1 MSHIMPDP
9 VVDLIE
15 SRYPHYIQAAA
26 RQMRQG
32 HTAFLLCRTEFTRE
46 AREYAIADMHAAAK
60 VLATYPQSTEV
71 VR

>member
-1 MSHIMPDP
+1 MNHIMPDP

-15 SRYPHYIQAAA
+15 SHYPDHVKTAATDMRKA
-26 RQMRQG
+26 R
-32 HTAFLLCRTEFTRE
+32 TAFLLCRTPLTAE

-60 VLATYPQSTEV
+60 VLATYPQPTEV

>member
-1 MSHIMPDP
+1 MNHIMPDQ

-15 SRYPHYIQAAA
+15 SRYPDHIKTAA
-26 RQMRQG
+26 RSMRQAR
-32 HTAFLLCRTEFTRE
+32 TSWLLCRTPFTAE

-60 VLATYPQSTEV
+60 VLATYPQPTEV